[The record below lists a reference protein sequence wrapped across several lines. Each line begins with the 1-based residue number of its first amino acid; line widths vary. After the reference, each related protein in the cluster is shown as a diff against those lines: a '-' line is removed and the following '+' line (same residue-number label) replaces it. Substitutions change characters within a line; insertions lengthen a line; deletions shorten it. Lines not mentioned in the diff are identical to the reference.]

1 MTHLLQ
7 IDTSP
12 RIARSVSRLLSQEFV
27 EQWMVTNPGS
37 VVTYRDIGKHHVPH
51 ITEEW
56 MESTKLLGDELMVS
70 DLFLSN
76 ELVDE
81 LFLASRYLISVPIHN
96 FTIPSTLKTYIDHI
110 VRIGLTVAV
119 NQHSSQGLLKNKKM
133 LVIATYS
140 NNYRRENPDV
150 VIKNFESYLKHI
162 FGFIGVEDV
171 NFIYAYN
178 QSDSFIDSQPGIT
191 EARKDIRNFISHFI

>member
-1 MTHLLQ
+1 MAHLLH

-12 RIARSVSRLLSQEFV
+12 RTARSVSRLLAQEFV
-27 EQWMVTNPGS
+27 EQWIAANSGS
-37 VVTYRDIGKHHVPH
+37 VVTYRDIAKDPIPH

-56 MESTKLLGDELMVS
+56 IESTKSLGDELVVS

-81 LFLASRYLISVPIHN
+81 LFVADRYLISMPIQN

-119 NQHSSQGLLKNKKM
+119 NQNSPEGLLRGKKL
-133 LVIATYS
+133 LVIATYR
-140 NNYRRENPDV
+140 NNYQTEKPDA
-150 VIKNFESYLKHI
+150 VIENFEFYLKHV
-162 FGFIGVEDV
+162 FGFIGVEYV
-171 NFIYAYN
+171 SFIYAYN
-178 QSDSFIDSQPGIT
+178 QSSNFVDSQPGIT
-191 EARKDIRNFISHFI
+191 SARKGVRSFIAHW